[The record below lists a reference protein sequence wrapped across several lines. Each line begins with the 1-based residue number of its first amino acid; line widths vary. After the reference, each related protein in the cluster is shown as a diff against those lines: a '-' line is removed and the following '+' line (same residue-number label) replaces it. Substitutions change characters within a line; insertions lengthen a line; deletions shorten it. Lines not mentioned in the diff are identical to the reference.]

1 MKYKLL
7 LLLMV
12 VSNFS
17 FSQNADEIVK
27 NADDKFRGKSSY
39 SEITININRPK
50 WSKEMKMKG

>member
-17 FSQNADEIVK
+17 FSQNAD
-27 NADDKFRGKSSY
+27 DKFRG
-39 SEITININRPK
+39 NRPIQRSPSISIDQSGPK
-50 WSKEMKMKG
+50 K

>member
-27 NADDKFRGKSSY
+27 NADLG
-39 SEITININRPK
+39 ENRPILRSPSISIDQSGPK
-50 WSKEMKMKG
+50 N